1 MTAASCKNC
10 GNNFEG
16 KYCNICGE
24 KVYSQKDRS
33 VLHILSEGM
42 HFITH
47 LEGTLFNTIRVIF
60 TKPGKLSVDYCN
72 GVRKKYFKPLSFF
85 LLLVILYL
93 LFPVFEGLNMKLK
106 YHQSNG
112 MYGQY
117 AKAMADRI
125 LSEKQI
131 SEQQLEVLYHHA
143 GEKVSKFL
151 LFIII
156 PLLALTSWLTGFRK
170 RKYYFDHFIFSIEMS
185 SLFLMWGFLIFP
197 FLLKFLMWIVPGF
210 YVPESYSVMIIYFPF
225 IIYTMLAAKRF
236 FNFKGWYSILYA
248 VLFSISLIIFL
259 ELIYKF
265 ILFSI
270 AIRMV

>member
-1 MTAASCKNC
+1 MAANSCKNC

-33 VLHILSEGM
+33 VIHIISEGL

-47 LEGTLFNTIRVIF
+47 LEGTLFNTIKVIF
-60 TKPGKLSVDYCN
+60 TKPGKLSEEYCN
-72 GVRKKYFKPLSFF
+72 GVRKRYFKPLSFF

-93 LFPVFEGLNMKLK
+93 LFPVFEGLNMRLK
-106 YHQSNG
+106 YYQSNG
-112 MYGQY
+112 LYGKY
-117 AKAMADRI
+117 AKAMVDQI

-143 GEKVSKFL
+143 GEKTSKFL

-156 PLLALTSWLTGFRK
+156 PLLALTSWLTGYRK
-170 RKYYFDHFIFSIEMS
+170 RKFYYDHFIFSIELS

-197 FLLKFLMWIVPGF
+197 YLLLFFMWLFPVIRLTENYTGL
-210 YVPESYSVMIIYFPF
+210 IIISPF
-225 IIYTMLAAKRF
+225 IVYTVLAAKRF
-236 FNFKGWYSILYA
+236 FNFKWWYSILYA

-259 ELIYKF
+259 EFVYKS
-265 ILFSI
+265 ILFAI